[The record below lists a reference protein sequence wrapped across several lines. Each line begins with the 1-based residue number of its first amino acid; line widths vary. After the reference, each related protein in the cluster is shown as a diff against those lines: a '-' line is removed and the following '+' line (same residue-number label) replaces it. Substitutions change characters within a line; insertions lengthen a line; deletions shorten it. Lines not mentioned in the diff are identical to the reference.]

1 MTTRQDDKDQK
12 AARELVQRFEGFRPN
27 FYEDIGHILTIGIG
41 YTPIVKGENGDW
53 VLRPYY
59 EKELKA
65 GGVVLTAKQDIDLHI
80 VARKMNAGDRASAG
94 VFNELKQVSI
104 TPKGARDLF
113 NYLYKDYRDIARK
126 AVGEQVYD
134 GLSPERKAVLFSI
147 AYQSPAT
154 MNKIGPAITEK
165 MLANEKDE
173 KDEKDKKNKPNKM
186 AQVAEIILGAAPD
199 FDKIRWQAMAA
210 IFNDPTLCGKYMV
223 KPGDTLGVIAQRCGT
238 TVKKMM
244 TVNGMGNANKIRAG
258 QVLILPENAAKG
270 CSGSVSETGTAATNA
285 DAGDTDAGIPN
296 DDEATSNP
304 VVASYW
310 DEGQWDNAPTGGE
323 GAPGSEPGET
333 PPGFRVAV
341 GDLNDPARDL
351 IDRATFVQGD
361 PEDILEKH
369 PNLWTRKETR
379 TVQGS
384 PLYGRPGPRQED
396 VIKAVASWY
405 SRVFGDGEV
414 AYDETGRMI
423 EPKPKAGVPE
433 KPTEAVDVLGRPL
446 SRGVARIARHV
457 VTGAKT
463 KADVQRSVLAA
474 QKAFNMLE
482 PDTPLRE
489 DGDFGPKSRMAARR
503 AVRALG
509 AGKAEER
516 LGLGR
521 FASFVERA
529 NKSGSASGLAFETE
543 RVLGPL
549 LRARAE
555 RGDDWAR
562 RDRPRSTAPRSPR
575 PEAVALQE
583 TLNEIGARTIGSD
596 FKPLREDGWIGPKT
610 TGVFRNVARAVGPRR
625 FTRHLAHSLCFLD
638 ETPESGSAFD
648 A

>member
-1 MTTRQDDKDQK
+1 M
-12 AARELVQRFEGFRPN
+12 QRFEGFRPD
-27 FYEDIGHILTIGIG
+27 FYDDGRSIPTIGIG
-41 YTPIVKGENGDW
+41 YTPIVKDKNGHW
-53 VLRPYY
+53 VLRPDY
-59 EKELKA
+59 EKALKA
-65 GGVVLTAKQDIDLHI
+65 GGIVLDVPRDIALHAI
-80 VARKMNAGDRASAG
+80 ARKLNAEGKVDPSI
-94 VFNELKQVSI
+94 FNKIKGLNM
-104 TPKGARDLF
+104 TPEGARDLF
-113 NYLYKDYRDIARK
+113 NHLYKDYKKIART
-126 AVGEQVYD
+126 AVGEKVYD

-154 MNKIGPAITEK
+154 MNKIGPAIAEK
-165 MLANEKDE
+165 MLANE

-244 TVNGMGNANKIRAG
+244 ALNGMGDANKIRAG

-270 CSGSVSETGTAATNA
+270 CSGSVSETETAATNA
-285 DAGDTDAGIPN
+285 DAGDTDAGMPN
-296 DDEATSNP
+296 DDEGASNP

-323 GAPGSEPGET
+323 GAPESEPGET

-341 GDLNDPARDL
+341 GDLGDPARDL
-351 IDRATFVQGD
+351 IARATFVQGN

-384 PLYGRPGPRQED
+384 PLYGRPGPRQQD

-457 VTGAKT
+457 VAGAKT